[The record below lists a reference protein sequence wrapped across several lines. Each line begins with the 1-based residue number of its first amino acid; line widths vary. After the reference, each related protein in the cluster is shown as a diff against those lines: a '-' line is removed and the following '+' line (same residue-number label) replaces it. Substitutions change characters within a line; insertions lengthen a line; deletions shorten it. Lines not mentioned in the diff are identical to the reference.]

1 MEKKSP
7 KRTNRL
13 GRGLSALIPDT
24 KDDIDSKE
32 IVRLDL
38 SKVYPNDTQPRKVFD
53 EEKIHVLCESIKHY
67 GVLQPIVV
75 KPDEDGRYMII
86 AGERRYR
93 ASKMAKQKDIPA
105 VIKDIPM
112 KDIMEI
118 ALIENLQREDLNA
131 IEEALAYRSLIEH
144 YEVTQEE
151 ISEAV
156 GKSRPHITNT
166 LRLLNLGEN
175 IIVMIEHGQL
185 TAGHGKAL
193 LRVSDL
199 EKQLEL
205 ANKVKEEELSV
216 RETERLAK
224 KIVEENTDSNN
235 KKSSLKEKDIF
246 IVDVEEKLTNVF
258 GTKVNISK
266 GKKKGKIEI
275 EYYNEDDLNNI
286 VSMLLEEN
294 EA

>member
-1 MEKKSP
+1 M
-7 KRTNRL
+7 L
-13 GRGLSALIPDT
+13 
-24 KDDIDSKE
+24 
-32 IVRLDL
+32 
-38 SKVYPNDTQPRKVFD
+38 
-53 EEKIHVLCESIKHY
+53 
-67 GVLQPIVV
+67 
-75 KPDEDGRYMII
+75 KPDDKGKYMII

-93 ASKMAKQKDIPA
+93 ASKLARKSDIPA

-118 ALIENLQREDLNA
+118 ALIENLKREELNP
-131 IEEALAYRSLIEH
+131 IEEALAYRSLIKN

-166 LRLLNLGEN
+166 LRLLNLPQK
-175 IIVMIEHGQL
+175 IMDMIDQGQI

-193 LRVSDL
+193 LRVNDENL
-199 EKQLEL
+199 QLEL
-205 ANKVKEEELSV
+205 ANKVIAEA
-216 RETERLAK
+216 LAK
-224 KIVEENTDSNN
+224 KICEDNIKEVP
-235 KKSSLKEKDIF
+235 KKSKEKDVF
-246 IVDVEEKLTNVF
+246 IVDVEEKLRNIF

-286 VSMLLEEN
+286 VSMLLEDN
-294 EA
+294 

>member
-1 MEKKSP
+1 MEKKEP

-24 KDDIDSKE
+24 QDTIDSKD
-32 IVRLDL
+32 IVTIDL
-38 SKVYPNDTQPRKVFD
+38 SKVYPNEDQPRKIFD
-53 EEKIHVLCESIKHY
+53 QEKIYALCESIKHY

-75 KPDEDGRYMII
+75 KPDDKGNYMII

-93 ASKMAKQKDIPA
+93 ASNMAKQKDIPA

-118 ALIENLQREDLNA
+118 ALIENLQREDLNC
-131 IEEALAYRSLIEH
+131 IEEALAYRGLIEH
-144 YEVTQEE
+144 YSVTQEE

-166 LRLLNLGEN
+166 LRLLNLGEEV
-175 IIVMIEHGQL
+175 IDMIERGYL

-193 LRVSDL
+193 LRVTNL
-199 EKQLEL
+199 EAQLSL
-205 ANKVKEEELSV
+205 ANKVVEEELSV
-216 RETERLAK
+216 RITENLAK
-224 KIVEENTDSNN
+224 RISESSTEEVI
-235 KKSSLKEKDIF
+235 KKEKEKDIF
-246 IVDVEEKLTNVF
+246 IVDVEEKLRNIF

-275 EYYNEDDLNNI
+275 EYYNDDDLNNI
-286 VSMLLEEN
+286 VSMLLEE
-294 EA
+294 A

>member
-1 MEKKSP
+1 MENKAT

-13 GRGLSALIPDT
+13 GRGLSALIPDIST
-24 KDDIDSKE
+24 EIDKKDIITIDLKN
-32 IVRLDL
+32 I
-38 SKVYPNDTQPRKVFD
+38 YPNQDQPRRVFD
-53 EEKIHVLCESIKHY
+53 EEKIKILSESIKNY
-67 GVLQPIVV
+67 GVLQPIVL
-75 KPDEDGRYMII
+75 KPDDKGKYMII

-93 ASKMAKQKDIPA
+93 ASKLARKSDIPA

-118 ALIENLQREDLNA
+118 ALIENLQREELNP
-131 IEEALAYRSLIEH
+131 IEEALAYRSLIKN

-166 LRLLNLGEN
+166 LRLLNLPQK
-175 IIVMIEHGQL
+175 IMDMIDQGQI

-193 LRVSDL
+193 LRVNDENL
-199 EKQLEL
+199 QLEL
-205 ANKVKEEELSV
+205 ANKVIAEELSV
-216 RETERLAK
+216 RATEALAK
-224 KIVEENTDSNN
+224 KICEDNIKEVP
-235 KKSSLKEKDIF
+235 KKSKEKDVF
-246 IVDVEEKLTNVF
+246 IVDVEEKLRNIF

-266 GKKKGKIEI
+266 GKKKGKIET

-286 VSMLLEEN
+286 VSMLLEDN
-294 EA
+294 

>member
-1 MEKKSP
+1 MENKAT

-13 GRGLSALIPDT
+13 GRGLSALIPDIST
-24 KDDIDSKE
+24 EIDKKDIITIDIQS
-32 IVRLDL
+32 I
-38 SKVYPNDTQPRKVFD
+38 YPNQDQPRRVFD
-53 EEKIHVLCESIKHY
+53 EEKIKILSESIKNY
-67 GVLQPIVV
+67 GVLQPIVL
-75 KPDEDGRYMII
+75 KPDDKGKYMII

-93 ASKMAKQKDIPA
+93 ASKLARKSDIPA

-118 ALIENLQREDLNA
+118 ALIENLQREELNP
-131 IEEALAYRSLIEH
+131 IEEALAYRSLIKN

-166 LRLLNLGEN
+166 LRLLNLPQK
-175 IIVMIEHGQL
+175 IMDMIDQGQI

-193 LRVSDL
+193 LRVNDENL
-199 EKQLEL
+199 QLEL
-205 ANKVKEEELSV
+205 ANKVIAEELSV
-216 RETERLAK
+216 RATEALAK
-224 KIVEENTDSNN
+224 KICEDNIKEVP
-235 KKSSLKEKDIF
+235 KKSKEKDVF
-246 IVDVEEKLTNVF
+246 IVDVEEKLRNIF

-286 VSMLLEEN
+286 VSMLLEDN
-294 EA
+294 

>member
-1 MEKKSP
+1 MENKAT

-13 GRGLSALIPDT
+13 GRGLSALIPDIST
-24 KDDIDSKE
+24 EIDKKDIITIDLKN
-32 IVRLDL
+32 I
-38 SKVYPNDTQPRKVFD
+38 YPNQDQPRRVFD
-53 EEKIHVLCESIKHY
+53 EEKIKILSESIKNY
-67 GVLQPIVV
+67 GVLQPIVL
-75 KPDEDGRYMII
+75 KPDDKGKYMII

-93 ASKMAKQKDIPA
+93 ASKLARKSDIPA

-118 ALIENLQREDLNA
+118 ALIENLQREELNP
-131 IEEALAYRSLIEH
+131 IEEALAYRSLIKN

-156 GKSRPHITNT
+156 GKSRPHITKT
-166 LRLLNLGEN
+166 LRLLNLPQK
-175 IIVMIEHGQL
+175 IMDMIDQGQI

-193 LRVSDL
+193 LRVNDENL
-199 EKQLEL
+199 QLEL
-205 ANKVKEEELSV
+205 ANKVIAEELSV
-216 RETERLAK
+216 RATEALAK
-224 KIVEENTDSNN
+224 KICEDNIKEVP
-235 KKSSLKEKDIF
+235 KKSKEKDVF
-246 IVDVEEKLTNVF
+246 IVDVEEKLRNIF

-286 VSMLLEEN
+286 VSMLLEDN
-294 EA
+294 

>member
-175 IIVMIEHGQL
+175 IIVMIENGQL

-224 KIVEENTDSNN
+224 KIVEENTDLNN
-235 KKSSLKEKDIF
+235 KKSSAKEKDIF

-275 EYYNEDDLNNI
+275 EYYSEDDLNNI

>member
-1 MEKKSP
+1 MENKAT

-13 GRGLSALIPDT
+13 GRGLSALIPDIST
-24 KDDIDSKE
+24 EIDKKDIITIDLKN
-32 IVRLDL
+32 I
-38 SKVYPNDTQPRKVFD
+38 YPNQDQPRRVFD
-53 EEKIHVLCESIKHY
+53 EEKIKILSESIKNY
-67 GVLQPIVV
+67 GVLQPIVL
-75 KPDEDGRYMII
+75 KPDDKGKYMII

-93 ASKMAKQKDIPA
+93 ASKLARKSDIPA

-118 ALIENLQREDLNA
+118 ALIENLQREELNP
-131 IEEALAYRSLIEH
+131 IEEALAYRSLIKN

-166 LRLLNLGEN
+166 LRLLNLPQK
-175 IIVMIEHGQL
+175 IMDMIDQGQI

-193 LRVSDL
+193 LRVNDENL
-199 EKQLEL
+199 QLEL
-205 ANKVKEEELSV
+205 ANKVIAEELSV
-216 RETERLAK
+216 RATEALAK
-224 KIVEENTDSNN
+224 KICEDNIKEVP
-235 KKSSLKEKDIF
+235 KKSKEKDVF
-246 IVDVEEKLTNVF
+246 IVDVEEKLRNIF

-275 EYYNEDDLNNI
+275 EYYDEDDLNNI
-286 VSMLLEEN
+286 VSMLLEDN
-294 EA
+294 

>member
-1 MEKKSP
+1 MEKKTQ

-13 GRGLSALIPDT
+13 GRGLSALIPEISSEIDK
-24 KDDIDSKE
+24 KDIITIELKN
-32 IVRLDL
+32 I
-38 SKVYPNDTQPRKVFD
+38 YPNQDQPRRVFD
-53 EEKIHVLCESIKHY
+53 EEKIKILSESIKNY
-67 GVLQPIVV
+67 GVLQPIVL
-75 KPDEDGRYMII
+75 KPDENGKYMII

-93 ASKMAKQKDIPA
+93 ASNLALKSDIPA

-118 ALIENLQREDLNA
+118 ALIENLQREELNP
-131 IEEALAYRSLIEH
+131 IEEALAYRSLIKN

-166 LRLLNLGEN
+166 LRLLNLPKQ
-175 IIVMIEHGQL
+175 ITDMIDQGQI

-193 LRVSDL
+193 LRVSDENL
-199 EKQLEL
+199 QLEL
-205 ANKVKEEELSV
+205 ANKVIDEELSV
-216 RETERLAK
+216 RATENLAK
-224 KIVEENTDSNN
+224 KICEENIKELP
-235 KKSSLKEKDIF
+235 KKTKEKDVF
-246 IVDVEEKLTNVF
+246 IVDVEEKLRNIF

-286 VSMLLEEN
+286 VAMLLEEN
-294 EA
+294 

>member
-1 MEKKSP
+1 MENKAT

-13 GRGLSALIPDT
+13 GRGLSALIPDIKESIDN
-24 KDDIDSKE
+24 KDITQIE
-32 IVRLDL
+32 I
-38 SKVYPNDTQPRKVFD
+38 SKVYPNESQPRKIFD
-53 EEKIHVLCESIKHY
+53 TEKISVLSESIKNY

-75 KPDEDGRYMII
+75 KPDENGKYMII

-93 ASKMAKQKDIPA
+93 ASKMAKLKEIPA

-118 ALIENLQREDLNA
+118 ALIENLQREDLNS
-131 IEEALAYRSLIEH
+131 IEEAIAYKSLIEH
-144 YEVTQEE
+144 YHVTQEE

-166 LRLLNLGEN
+166 IRLLNLEKEV
-175 IIVMIEHGQL
+175 IDMIERGDI

-193 LRVSDL
+193 LRVNDGPI
-199 EKQLEL
+199 QIEL
-205 ANKVKEEELSV
+205 ANKVFQEELSV
-216 RETERLAK
+216 RETENIAK
-224 KIVEENTDSNN
+224 KICEEKMTEVP
-235 KKSSLKEKDIF
+235 KKEKQKDIF
-246 IVDVEEKLTNVF
+246 IVDVEEKLRNIF

-275 EYYNEDDLNNI
+275 EYYNDEDLNNI
-286 VSMLLEEN
+286 ISMLLEED
-294 EA
+294 

>member
-1 MEKKSP
+1 MDNKVS

-13 GRGLSALIPDT
+13 GRGLGALIPDL
-24 KDDIDSKE
+24 KEDIDKKE
-32 IVRLDL
+32 VVNIDLD
-38 SKVYPNDTQPRKVFD
+38 KVYPNDKQPRRVFD
-53 EEKIHVLCESIKHY
+53 EEKITILSESIKNY

-75 KPDEDGRYMII
+75 KQDENGKYMII

-93 ASKMAKQKDIPA
+93 ASKKAKLKEMPA

-112 KDIMEI
+112 KDLMEI

-131 IEEALAYRSLIEH
+131 IEEAIAYKSLIDH
-144 YEVTQEE
+144 YSVTQEE

-166 LRLLNLGEN
+166 LRLLNLNKE
-175 IIVMIEHGQL
+175 VMAMVETNRI
-185 TAGHGKAL
+185 TPGHGKAL
-193 LRVSDL
+193 LRITNH
-199 EKQLEL
+199 EL
-205 ANKVKEEELSV
+205 QVKVANRVIEEELSV
-216 RETERLAK
+216 RDTEKIAK
-224 KIVEENTDSNN
+224 KILEDENIDEP
-235 KKSSLKEKDIF
+235 KKIKQKDIY
-246 IVDVEEKLTNVF
+246 IVDVEERLTNIF

-275 EYYNEDDLNNI
+275 EYYNDEDLNSI
-286 VSMLLEEN
+286 VSLLLEGQ

>member
-1 MEKKSP
+1 MENKAT

-13 GRGLSALIPDT
+13 GRGLSALIPDIST
-24 KDDIDSKE
+24 EIDKKDI
-32 IVRLDL
+32 ITTDL
-38 SKVYPNDTQPRKVFD
+38 KNIYPNQDQPRRVFD
-53 EEKIHVLCESIKHY
+53 EEKIKILSESIKNY
-67 GVLQPIVV
+67 GVLQPIVL
-75 KPDEDGRYMII
+75 KPDDKGKYMII

-93 ASKMAKQKDIPA
+93 ASKLARKSDIPA

-118 ALIENLQREDLNA
+118 ALIENLQREELNP
-131 IEEALAYRSLIEH
+131 IEEALAYRSLIKN

-166 LRLLNLGEN
+166 LRLLNLPQK
-175 IIVMIEHGQL
+175 IMDMIDQGQI

-193 LRVSDL
+193 LRVNDENL
-199 EKQLEL
+199 QLEL
-205 ANKVKEEELSV
+205 ANKVIAEELSV
-216 RETERLAK
+216 RATEALAK
-224 KIVEENTDSNN
+224 KICEDNIKEVP
-235 KKSSLKEKDIF
+235 KKSKEKDVF
-246 IVDVEEKLTNVF
+246 IVDVEEKLRNIF

-286 VSMLLEEN
+286 VSMLLEDN
-294 EA
+294 

>member
-1 MEKKSP
+1 MENKAT

-13 GRGLSALIPDT
+13 GRGLSALIPDIST
-24 KDDIDSKE
+24 EIDKKDIITIDLKN
-32 IVRLDL
+32 I
-38 SKVYPNDTQPRKVFD
+38 YPNQDQPRRVFD
-53 EEKIHVLCESIKHY
+53 EEKIKILSESIKNY
-67 GVLQPIVV
+67 GVLQPIVL
-75 KPDEDGRYMII
+75 KPDDKGKYMII

-93 ASKMAKQKDIPA
+93 ASKLARKSDIPA

-118 ALIENLQREDLNA
+118 ALIENLQREELNP
-131 IEEALAYRSLIEH
+131 IEEALAYRSLIKN

-166 LRLLNLGEN
+166 LRLLNLPQK
-175 IIVMIEHGQL
+175 IMDMIDQGQI

-193 LRVSDL
+193 LRVNDENL
-199 EKQLEL
+199 QLEL
-205 ANKVKEEELSV
+205 ANKVIAEELSV
-216 RETERLAK
+216 RATEALAK
-224 KIVEENTDSNN
+224 KICEDNIKEVP
-235 KKSSLKEKDIF
+235 KKSTEKDVF
-246 IVDVEEKLTNVF
+246 IVDVEEKLRNIF

-286 VSMLLEEN
+286 VSMLLEDN
-294 EA
+294 

>member
-1 MEKKSP
+1 MPKKTGLGKGLDALFGPVPEEEKAQENDVLKNLKITEVEP
-7 KRTNRL
+7 NR
-13 GRGLSALIPDT
+13 
-24 KDDIDSKE
+24 E
-32 IVRLDL
+32 
-38 SKVYPNDTQPRKVFD
+38 QPRKNFNQEAL
-53 EEKIHVLCESIKHY
+53 EELAESIKEY
-67 GVLQPIVV
+67 GLIQPIIVT
-75 KPDEDGRYMII
+75 KKDGYYSII

-93 ASKMAKQKDIPA
+93 ASKLARKSDIPA

-118 ALIENLQREDLNA
+118 ALIENLQREELNP
-131 IEEALAYRSLIEH
+131 IEEALAYRSLIKN

-166 LRLLNLGEN
+166 LRLLNLPQK
-175 IIVMIEHGQL
+175 IMDMIDQGQI

-193 LRVSDL
+193 LRVNDENL
-199 EKQLEL
+199 QLEL
-205 ANKVKEEELSV
+205 ANKVIAEELSV
-216 RETERLAK
+216 RATEALAK
-224 KIVEENTDSNN
+224 KICEDNIKEVP
-235 KKSSLKEKDIF
+235 KKSKEKDVF
-246 IVDVEEKLTNVF
+246 IVDVEEKLRNIF

-286 VSMLLEEN
+286 VSMLLEDN
-294 EA
+294 